1 MKTKYL
7 QGHPSI
13 NFPESFALINFKEKT
28 YEIIL

>member
-1 MKTKYL
+1 MKKYL

>member
-7 QGHPSI
+7 QGLTSI
-13 NFPESFALINFKEKT
+13 NFPESYALINFKEKT